1 MTSRPQEQL
10 VLVVM
15 GKAPSPLTQFVRT
28 IVDRMEAAGVPEAE
42 IDQVDQWIWTA
53 AHLDLDVRWGDVY
66 NFWVLAQL
74 PEFVMYLH
82 FLEGLDPAALGEA
95 QWATLREAFKCW
107 PVPVP
112 PPPPRP
118 EGIDDEE
125 WAAFVAVWQHRAFQ
139 MQELQ
144 AYFDRWEGL
153 PVNSR
158 GVAMLWVALYEL
170 LERWKEEDRRFAA
183 ILGEAPKMV

>member
-1 MTSRPQEQL
+1 M
-10 VLVVM
+10 LVVM